1 MVAFYIRL
9 SRLDDDLDE
18 HKRQSNSVTNQRR
31 LLQDY
36 FAEIP
41 DLRSEDIEEFIDDG
55 WSGMDFQRPAFQRM
69 LALIKKRT
77 VTTVLV
83 KDFSRFGR
91 NYVEC
96 ADYLE
101 KLFPFLGTRFISV
114 LDRYDSGRAA
124 QARQMQAGSVAQGG
138 TECRKCPLRAEVPL
152 EGREAQL
159 RKYPLRVEVAAKN
172 IVNSYYSQDLS
183 RKITSTFDVKRENG
197 EFFFNAP
204 FGYRK
209 DPERRGKVRIDPEAA
224 EIVRYI
230 FALAC
235 AGRRPGEIAKR
246 LNQENVPTK
255 AAYNQAHRITGKS
268 TSLETS
274 VYAAWTGAKVSSVL
288 KNEVYMGIYV
298 AQRSRRAAV
307 GAKKAVMVADTRR
320 IPNNH
325 PAIVSKAEFEK
336 AQAIF
341 TQTKRKK
348 PEDRP
353 YPLRSRVFCG
363 TCGYA
368 MAYRE
373 TLYEACYFY
382 CAHTIQTGNRVGC
395 PTECFSED
403 LLNAR
408 VFAQLKQWMLTLEAA
423 CGSAEAAE
431 QKRREG
437 LRLLMEDA
445 ESLRA
450 DLIKRQET
458 KISLYERYRE
468 GNLEKNT
475 YLVQK
480 HKLTAEQ
487 NSIRVEL
494 DRVHQRE
501 ARLRALR
508 NRRKPELDDLMEQAA
523 LFQGEAKLT
532 CVMAQAF
539 VERVTIYDK
548 WHIDITWKGEAL
560 VDAALAENSGIKG

>member
-31 LLQDY
+31 LLQD
-36 FAEIP
+36 FLAQAP
-41 DLRSEDIEEFIDDG
+41 DLRAEDTEEFIDDG

-77 VTTVLV
+77 ITTVLV

-101 KLFPFLGTRFISV
+101 ELFPFLGTRFISV
-114 LDRYDSGRAA
+114 LDRYDSGKTA
-124 QARQMQAGSVAQGG
+124 QARQMQAGSV
-138 TECRKCPLRAEVPL
+138 AEVPL

-183 RKITSTFDVKRENG
+183 RKITSAFDVKRENG

-204 FGYRK
+204 FGYCK

-246 LNQENVPTK
+246 LNRENVPTK
-255 AAYNQAHRITGKS
+255 AAYNQSHRITGKS

-288 KNEVYMGIYV
+288 KNEVYMGTYV
-298 AQRSRRAAV
+298 AQRSRRAAA
-307 GAKKAVMVADTRR
+307 GAKKAVAVTTSMR

-325 PAIVSKAEFEK
+325 PAIVSKADFGK

-341 TQTKRKK
+341 TRTNRKK
-348 PEDRP
+348 SEDRA

-373 TLYEACYFY
+373 ALYEDCCFY

-395 PTECFSED
+395 PTEHFSES

-408 VFAQLKQWMLTLEAA
+408 VFTRLKQWMLTLEAA

-437 LRLLMEDA
+437 LRLLGDEA
-445 ESLRA
+445 ESLQA
-450 DLIKRQET
+450 DLTERQEA
-458 KISLYERYRE
+458 KVSLYERYRE
-468 GNLEKNT
+468 GKLERNT
-475 YLVQK
+475 YLAQK
-480 HKLTAEQ
+480 CKLTTEQ
-487 NSIRVEL
+487 NSIRAEL
-494 DRVHQRE
+494 
-501 ARLRALR
+501 
-508 NRRKPELDDLMEQAA
+508 N
-523 LFQGEAKLT
+523 
-532 CVMAQAF
+532 
-539 VERVTIYDK
+539 
-548 WHIDITWKGEAL
+548 
-560 VDAALAENSGIKG
+560 